1 MNYQSAPFR
10 FVINEDNVRNVLM
23 RPDSSMI
30 SEVLVNV
37 KKKDLSYE
45 IIRNVI
51 ENKENILDQYQNYR
65 PREIS
70 GIRQIISSV

>member
-1 MNYQSAPFR
+1 
-10 FVINEDNVRNVLM
+10 M

>member
-1 MNYQSAPFR
+1 MNYQSAPNR